1 MGTELRSNLL
11 NIFRSA
17 LIGNRDKDVEP
28 SYTSIA
34 DEHKAWHSKVDED
47 VQSISWYMEHAKTGT
62 STELLCKILVMR
74 NQAQLRGI
82 VKLYRE
88 RYHTNLSDALA
99 KIYSGDMK
107 LALTYIAK
115 GAEGDGDGVD
125 RDADLLHDAMK
136 GMGTKDE
143 ELTRRQVVD
152 STILS
157 RNLILLLLESYAVTG
172 IMPGFK
178 RLRKH
183 STAVKGNP
191 LRNVYVSFESFSF
204 SHGTHQYITH
214 DRRSNQRRVGHIA
227 IFYWP

>member
-1 MGTELRSNLL
+1 MGTELKTNLL

-17 LIGNRDKDVEP
+17 LMGNRDKDVEP
-28 SYTSIA
+28 SYNSTA
-34 DEHKAWHSKVDED
+34 DEHKAWRNKVDED
-47 VQSISWYMEHAKTGT
+47 VQSISWYMANAKTGT

-157 RNLILLLLESYAVTG
+157 RNLILLLLESYATTG
-172 IMPGFK
+172 IMPGSK

-191 LRNVYVSFESFSF
+191 LRNGYVSFESFPSL
-204 SHGTHQYITH
+204 HDTDCVAY
-214 DRRSNQRRVGHIA
+214 DRRSSQRRVGHIV